1 MQESKEF
8 LALEKKNQK
17 LNKQNDKVEESKN
30 KKIANDIKRFEREEE
45 LRPIKEE
52 KRKKRKFLR
61 SLSNPPK
68 RGVLQEVGNSI
79 SHGVG
84 AFLAVAAFILLLCN
98 SNTTLEIMASI
109 VYGICMIVMMSMS
122 CLYHAF
128 KSGSKAKF
136 IFRRFDYSSIYLLI
150 GGTFAPIYLVYWG
163 NKLGIILFIVQWVL
177 IITGITFVCVFG
189 PGRLRL
195 LHYSMYFAIGW
206 SGVFFIPDFIN
217 NNIPLLWMIL
227 GGGVVYTLGMIPFAK
242 KGSKSAHFIWHFF
255 VIAGAAVQYL
265 GILFFIY

>member
-8 LALEKKNQK
+8 LALEKKNQR
-17 LNKQNDKVEESKN
+17 LNKQNEKIEESKN
-30 KKIANDIKRFEREEE
+30 KKIASDIKKFEREEE
-45 LRPIKEE
+45 LKPIKEKKRI
-52 KRKKRKFLR
+52 KRKYLR

-68 RGVLQEVGNSI
+68 RGVLEEVGNSI
-79 SHGVG
+79 SHGIG
-84 AFLAVAAFILLLCN
+84 ALLAVAAFVILLYN
-98 SNTTLEIMASI
+98 SNTALEIMASI
-109 VYGICMIVMMSMS
+109 VYGICMIIMMTMS

-136 IFRRFDYSSIYLLI
+136 LWRRFDYSSIYLLI

-163 NKLGIILFIVQWVL
+163 NTLGIVLFIIQWAL
-177 IITGITFVCVFG
+177 IFTGITFVCVFG
-189 PGRLRL
+189 PGRLRV

-217 NNIPLLWMIL
+217 NNLPLLWMIL
-227 GGGVVYTLGMIPFAK
+227 GGGLVYTLGMIPFAK

-255 VIAGAAVQYL
+255 VIGGALVQYL